1 MTQRTASV
9 TAQATQ
15 ATNATKPHV
24 ATAQTKPAPI
34 PTKSPRPVAKSPHS
48 AGNHRTQAQKSPQ
61 LNAATRSPA
70 GKGGA
75 RGAKGRTALSRAS
88 GELNLAPG
96 EVVELFRRHASRP
109 DVLDA
114 IPAEDVATAFSAVV
128 RGATIPGKEGNG
140 DRSMLWRMLGLPWGA
155 AGGAIGTRAEAAAFG
170 AALGDRL
177 IRAVNR
183 HELHLSGRASVTV
196 DIDADGNP
204 ASDRPSNGVGNRLL
218 DHVPYQTPPD
228 RAGAELRLDVPSQ
241 ADPASTEE
249 HPAVGRWQEPEAE
262 VWGEEDEAAAR

>member
-15 ATNATKPHV
+15 KPGATEPL
-24 ATAQTKPAPI
+24 KPASQAKQP
-34 PTKSPRPVAKSPHS
+34 PAPSKSPRQTAKSPQPTN
-48 AGNHRTQAQKSPQ
+48 NHRTQAPKSPH
-61 LNAATRSPA
+61 LNAATRSPPQ
-70 GKGGA
+70 KGSD

-218 DHVPYQTPPD
+218 DHVPYQTPPE
-228 RAGAELRLDVPSQ
+228 RSGVELRLDVPSQ
-241 ADPASTEE
+241 ANPTSAVEYPA
-249 HPAVGRWQEPEAE
+249 AGRWQEPEAE
-262 VWGEEDEAAAR
+262 V